1 MYAPQKLRSHC
12 LFPSY
17 PPSLRVLA
25 TMVCVA
31 AVALANHP
39 GADSS
44 PGKQDGPQPC
54 PAEGCQSD
62 GLLVALALPLSGA
75 HAAVGRLVLEPV
87 SRSLASLERVRIVQI
102 DTGGTVTGAEKAVLE
117 AVEAGAGLIV
127 GGVGDRE
134 AAALSTAAGKAGIP
148 LLTMGRSVMSG
159 STTVQ
164 SVVSRRRMNQELV
177 GELLRQG
184 PADCAWIVYMNGA
197 FGEAER
203 DAFAWAASSKGIK
216 VAGSSRMRSA
226 GDDEVA
232 FAGAVTTAVGQF
244 RSSGAC
250 SNEVLHLILDVPD
263 AARLVDY
270 LLFSGYFEKESGSVR
285 VSGTGLFNSPGL
297 AAQHGASL
305 RNAVFVDVNPDVS
318 SRSSRND
325 LFMAEVDD
333 LATVSAQVAAWLAAG
348 KGEDLS
354 GIPVIVGRTGRLK
367 IEDGGVIGQAI
378 RVFRMT
384 GRGVEVLPLPEE
396 PGAVDAESAGDGG
409 VGTALE

>member
-1 MYAPQKLRSHC
+1 MYAPHKHRSHC
-12 LFPSY
+12 LFPWY
-17 PPSLRVLA
+17 PISPGVFV
-25 TMVCVA
+25 TIVCIA
-31 AVALANHP
+31 AVALADHP
-39 GADSS
+39 GAYSS
-44 PGKQDGPQPC
+44 PGQQDSSQAC

-62 GLLVALALPLSGA
+62 GLLVALALPLSGS
-75 HAAVGRLVLEPV
+75 HAAVGRLVLEPL
-87 SRSLASLERVRIVQI
+87 SRSLASLERVRIVQF
-102 DTGGTVTGAEKAVLE
+102 DTGGTVTGAERAVLE

-134 AAALSTAAGKAGIP
+134 AVALSAAAGKAGIP
-148 LLTMGRSVMSG
+148 LLTMGRSVMPG
-159 STTVQ
+159 STTFQ
-164 SVVSRRRMNQELV
+164 TVVSRRRMNQELV

-184 PADCAWIVYMNGA
+184 PVDCAWVVYMNGA

-232 FAGAVTTAVGQF
+232 FAGSVTTAVGQF

-325 LFMAEVDD
+325 LFLAEVDD
-333 LATVSAQVAAWLAAG
+333 LAAVAAQVAAWLAAG
-348 KGEDLS
+348 KEEELS